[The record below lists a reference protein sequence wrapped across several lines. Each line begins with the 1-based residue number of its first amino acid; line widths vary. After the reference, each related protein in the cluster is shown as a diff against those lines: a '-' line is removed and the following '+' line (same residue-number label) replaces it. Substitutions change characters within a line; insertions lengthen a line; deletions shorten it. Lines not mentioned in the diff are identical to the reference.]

1 MLLCPGEHRGQLRDL
16 LTNQWV
22 EVLVT
27 LQDHLML
34 LLLLVQLL
42 QMLVLQARMVKA
54 VRLPLVS
61 LGPRAASASNH

>member
-61 LGPRAASASNH
+61 LSPRAASASNH

>member
-1 MLLCPGEHRGQLRDL
+1 
-16 LTNQWV
+16 
-22 EVLVT
+22 
-27 LQDHLML
+27 ML

>member
-1 MLLCPGEHRGQLRDL
+1 MLLCPREHRGQLRDL

-61 LGPRAASASNH
+61 LSPRAASASNH